1 MIMAH
6 VKMMDRSEEGKP
18 TPIPPDAQI
27 RAHSGGE
34 IADQ

>member
-6 VKMMDRSEEGKP
+6 VKMVDRWEEAKP

-27 RAHSGGE
+27 KAHSGGE